1 MRFVHNLL
9 PGLTAAS
16 KDPDSLSRVVT
27 VLSAG
32 YEGPFIEDDLDL
44 KKNFSLRNCGSH
56 AVIMNDFACEELAKE
71 HRGTAF
77 VHVHPGMVKTG
88 ILDHGGILMKVM
100 GRVAQT
106 VLSPMALSPEESG
119 ERNLFHGSAS
129 MFGPRANAGEDAAV
143 GSDEMKGSGS
153 YLVNWNGKKVGN
165 RKVLDALREKQMGKT
180 IWEHTLEIF
189 ERAKQRDSTFQ

>member
-16 KDPDSLSRVVT
+16 KEPNSLSRVVT

-32 YEGPFIEDDLDL
+32 SEGPFIEDDLEL
-44 KKNFSLRNCGSH
+44 KHNFSLRNCGSH
-56 AVIMNDFACEELAKE
+56 AVIMNDFACEELAKQ
-71 HRGTAF
+71 HPGTAF
-77 VHVHPGMVKTG
+77 VHVYPGFVKTG
-88 ILDHGGILMKVM
+88 IMEHGGTLMKVF

-129 MFGPRANAGEDAAV
+129 MFAPRASAGEDAAV
-143 GSDEMKGSGS
+143 GSDETKGSGA
-153 YLVNWNGKKVGN
+153 YLVSYNGKKVGN
-165 RKVLDALREKQMGKT
+165 RKILDALREKQMGKT
-180 IWEHTLEIF
+180 IWEHTLEVF
-189 ERAKQRDSTFQ
+189 RRAEQTGSHA